1 MSDRQLSLGMIET
14 WGYPALIAAADAAA
28 KAADV
33 KVVSYQGAD
42 AGIVTIYIVGD
53 VASVKAAVDI
63 GASEAKRIG
72 TLLSS
77 HVIPR
82 PDQSISQML
91 WSQVKKAVDKA
102 SPEPKASEAGDNP
115 EKWEQMTVAELRK
128 FARELADFPLSG
140 QEISSSRKED
150 LIRCLQDWKARQG
163 DGTA

>member
-1 MSDRQLSLGMIET
+1 MSGRQLSLGMIET

-33 KVVSYQGAD
+33 KVVTYQGAD

-53 VASVKAAVDI
+53 VASVKAAVEI
-63 GASEAKRIG
+63 GASEANRVG

-91 WSQVKKAVDKA
+91 WSQLKEAADKA
-102 SPEPKASEAGDNP
+102 DPETDASEAGGTS
-115 EKWEQMTVAELRK
+115 ERWEQMTVAELRK
-128 FARELADFPLSG
+128 LARELADFPLSG

-150 LIRCLQDWKARQG
+150 LIRCLQDWKARRG